1 MPPAPLPA
9 NEPARLDL
17 LRSYAVLDTSRDL
30 AFDRLVFVAAQLLNV
45 PIALIT
51 LVDDDRQWFK
61 AQVGTTLHETAR
73 SAAFCGYT
81 ILSDEVLV
89 VQDATRD
96 ERFADNPL
104 VVEQP
109 GIRFYAGAP
118 LIASNGLRLGSLCVI
133 DRQPRGVSP
142 EQMRHL
148 SRLASKAMQIIEM
161 RRPPLTGD
169 CQPAMLLTR
178 V

>member
-1 MPPAPLPA
+1 MPAAPLPT
-9 NEPARLDL
+9 NEPARQRL
-17 LRSYAVLDTSRDL
+17 LRSYAVLDTPRDPAL
-30 AFDRLVFVAAQLLNV
+30 DRLVFMAAQLLSV

-61 AQVGTTLHETAR
+61 AQVGTTLRETAR

-81 ILSDEVLV
+81 ILSGDVLV
-89 VQDATRD
+89 VQDATCD

-118 LIASNGLRLGSLCVI
+118 LIASSGLRLGSLCVI
-133 DRQPRGVSP
+133 DRRPRGVSS
-142 EQMRHL
+142 EQIRQL
-148 SRLASKAMQIIEM
+148 GRLASNAMQTIES
-161 RRPPLTGD
+161 RRPLLESD
-169 CQPAMLLTR
+169 CQRAMSLTR
-178 V
+178 M